1 MISVTKKTKILT
13 NNVLSGRFG
22 KYSFVKNIQ
31 KVSKSKDFPVLS
43 FYRSKILVGQNKN
56 NLVVSEKFW
65 TGRNI
70 LNSTK
75 NDLTSNTLKT
85 IEINIIDDF
94 DLKTEPFKKG
104 TFIFNQSLDIQTF
117 HTQLKN
123 LGCILSI

>member
-75 NDLTSNTLKT
+75 NDFSSKTFVFNSKRSLNT
-85 IEINIIDDF
+85 IEINSLPSKQQFCLRYPNFSQTVEKSWLYII
-94 DLKTEPFKKG
+94 
-104 TFIFNQSLDIQTF
+104 
-117 HTQLKN
+117 N
-123 LGCILSI
+123 LNIS